1 MKIIV
6 APSKTQKIRR
16 LDEFCDCDLQVPD
29 QHLDLMKKQTRKTNK
44 LVKTLNS
51 HTSETI
57 AKKMKLKGQ
66 LLDDVLY
73 NFKNFKKTE
82 DGHGILS
89 YTGTVFKEL
98 KVEEYTS
105 EEFDYVNQHVIILSA
120 LYGPLPA
127 FYLIKPYRLD
137 MTMTLFEQNLYKE
150 WKADCNRWFKNEDL
164 IIDLSSKEFSKLVDG
179 HKLTFEFLQNV
190 KGAYKTVAYH
200 SKQARGFM
208 LNYLITNHVEDKA
221 TIKAFN
227 IEGYVFDDD
236 LSSEMHYVFKR
247 N

>member
-6 APSKTQKIRR
+6 APSKTQTMRR
-16 LDEFCDCDLQVPD
+16 LEEFCDCDLQVAEQD
-29 QHLDLMKKQTRKTNK
+29 LDLMKKQTRKTNK
-44 LVKTLNS
+44 LVKILKNHS
-51 HTSETI
+51 SETI
-57 AKKMKLKGQ
+57 AKKMKLKGK
-66 LLDDVLY
+66 LLEDVLY

-98 KVEEYTS
+98 KVEEYKR
-105 EEFDYVNQHVIILSA
+105 EEFDYMNQHVIILSA

-150 WKADCNRWFKNEDL
+150 WKTDCERWFKKEDL

-179 HKLTFEFLQNV
+179 NKLTFEFLQNV
-190 KGAYKTVAYH
+190 KGDYKTVAYH

-208 LNYLITNHVEDKA
+208 LNYLISHQVEVQED
-221 TIKAFN
+221 IKSFN
-227 IEGYVFDDD
+227 IEGYAFDKD